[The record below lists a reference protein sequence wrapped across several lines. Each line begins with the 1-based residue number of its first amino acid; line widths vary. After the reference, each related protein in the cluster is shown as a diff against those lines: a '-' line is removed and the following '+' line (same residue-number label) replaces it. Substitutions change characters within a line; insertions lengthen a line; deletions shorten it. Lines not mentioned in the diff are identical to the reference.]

1 MNTMGSRACERPPV
15 RQVLVLRALGLGDL
29 LAAVPALRAL
39 RRRLPD
45 HRITLACSPK
55 LADAV
60 AVTRTVHQLLPTTA
74 PGRSV
79 PERLSWDGR
88 PPDIAVDLH
97 GNAPLSCLPLKA
109 LRPSALLAYSE
120 PCGPPWHP
128 DEHERLRWCRLLE
141 WYGLPAD
148 PGDLAIAAPAAR
160 TSAPGAIVVHP
171 GAEAAARRWP
181 AERFAA
187 VAHALHLRGHR
198 VVITAGAGEA
208 RLAHSV
214 AAQAGLPPGSVVGGA
229 DDIPFKQLAALI
241 ANAAAVV
248 VGDTGLAHLASALRT
263 PSVVLFGPVH
273 PRLWGP
279 PADGPHRVMWHGD
292 PDGDGRPG
300 DAHGRRPDE
309 RLLRITVDEVLDA
322 VDGLPPGPV
331 DVPRLPET
339 DE

>member
-1 MNTMGSRACERPPV
+1 M

-39 RRRLPD
+39 RHRLPD
-45 HRITLACSPK
+45 HRITLACPLE

-60 AVTRTVHQLLPTTA
+60 ALTGTVHRLLPTTA
-74 PGRSV
+74 PERSV
-79 PERLSWDGR
+79 PGRLSWDGH

-97 GNAPLSCLPLKA
+97 GNGPLSCLPLRA
-109 LRPSALLAYSE
+109 LRPSALLAYAE

-141 WYGLPAD
+141 WYGIPAD
-148 PGDLAIAAPAAR
+148 PGDLVIASPPAR

-187 VAHALHLRGHR
+187 VAHALHRRGHR
-198 VVITAGAGEA
+198 VVITAGAAEA
-208 RLAHSV
+208 PLAHSV
-214 AAQAGLPPGSVVGGA
+214 ATRAGLPDGSVVGGERG
-229 DDIPFKQLAALI
+229 IPFNQLAALI
-241 ANAAAVV
+241 SAATAVV

-279 PADGPHRVMWHGD
+279 PADGPHRVLWHGD
-292 PDGDGRPG
+292 PDGEGRPG
-300 DAHGRRPDE
+300 DAHGQRPDE

-322 VDGLPPGPV
+322 VDALPSGPFR
-331 DVPRLPET
+331 VPRPT
-339 DE
+339 AGGD

>member
-1 MNTMGSRACERPPV
+1 MGLSTSEQPPV

-45 HRITLACSPK
+45 HRITLACSAE

-60 AVTRTVHQLLPTTA
+60 ATIGSVHRLLPTTA

-79 PERLSWDGR
+79 PERLIWAGR

-97 GNAPLSCLPLKA
+97 GSGAASCLPLRA
-109 LRPSALLAYSE
+109 LRPSALLAYAE
-120 PCGPPWHP
+120 PCGPPWLP
-128 DEHERLRWCRLLE
+128 EEHERSRWCRLLD

-148 PGDLAIAAPAAR
+148 PGDLAITAPDTR
-160 TSAPGAIVVHP
+160 TSAPGAIVIHP

-187 VAHALHLRGHR
+187 VAQALHRCGHR
-198 VVITAGAGEA
+198 VVVTAGAGEGH
-208 RLAHSV
+208 LANSV
-214 AAQAGLPPGSVVGGA
+214 AVQAGLPPGSVVGGTA
-229 DDIPFKQLAALI
+229 DIPFKRLAALL
-241 ANAAAVV
+241 AHARAVV
-248 VGDTGLAHLASALRT
+248 VGDTGLAHLASALGT

-279 PADGPHRVMWHGD
+279 PADGPHRVLWHGD

-300 DAHGRRPDE
+300 DAHGQQPDE
-309 RLLRITVDEVLDA
+309 RLLRITVEEVLDA
-322 VDGLPPGPV
+322 VNTLPPGPARRH
-331 DVPRLPET
+331 RLTGT
-339 DE
+339 DG